1 MKKMFMA
8 AALFGATNA
17 SFADGFY
24 VGADYLMLDTDLK
37 AYGDSASVEPK
48 ALSVKFGGEFNQYF
62 AAEAMLGIGLKDDTV
77 KDADFDFELDLLI
90 GVSAIGMLP
99 INDVFKLYG
108 KIGLAKIEYNDSD
121 EDPSDAN
128 GLLYGVGASFDF
140 NSNYG
145 VNLEYIQYPDGEY
158 EDYDIDVET
167 ASINLGIYKRF

>member
-1 MKKMFMA
+1 M
-8 AALFGATNA
+8 
-17 SFADGFY
+17 
-24 VGADYLMLDTDLK
+24 V
-37 AYGDSASVEPK
+37 
-48 ALSVKFGGEFNQYF
+48 LS
-62 AAEAMLGIGLKDDTV
+62 
-77 KDADFDFELDLLI
+77 
-90 GVSAIGMLP
+90 
-99 INDVFKLYG
+99 

>member
-1 MKKMFMA
+1 MKKILMA
-8 AALFGATNA
+8 TALFGASNICVA
-17 SFADGFY
+17 NQFY
-24 VGADYLMLDTDLK
+24 LGADYLMLDTDLK

-48 ALSVKFGGEFNQYF
+48 ALSVKFGGEFNRYF
-62 AAEAMLGIGLKDDTV
+62 AAEAMLGIGVRDDAV

-90 GVSAIGMLP
+90 GVSAIGILP
-99 INDVFKLYG
+99 VNDVFKLYG

-128 GLLYGVGASFDF
+128 GLLYGFGASVDF

-158 EDYDIDVET
+158 ENYDIDVET
-167 ASINLGIYKRF
+167 ASINLGVYKRF